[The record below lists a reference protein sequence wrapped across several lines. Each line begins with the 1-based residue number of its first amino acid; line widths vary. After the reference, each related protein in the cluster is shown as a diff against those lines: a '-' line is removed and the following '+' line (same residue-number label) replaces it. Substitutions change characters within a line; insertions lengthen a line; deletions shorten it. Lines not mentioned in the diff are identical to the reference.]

1 MYSDVVWLTV
11 LPDVCVSA
19 IAMLKGNA
27 VTASITAA
35 IAAAFFIIDLLN
47 IFMPLSSDIFASFA
61 V

>member
-1 MYSDVVWLTV
+1 
-11 LPDVCVSA
+11 
-19 IAMLKGNA
+19 MLKGNA

-35 IAAAFFIIDLLN
+35 IAAAFFISDLLN